1 MSMNVVVLAKYV
13 PNPNGVPEL
22 GDDLLLKRE
31 GVEGALD
38 PGDEFGVEAG
48 LQLAEAQGGE
58 VTIVSMGPEV
68 AQGGVRKALSM
79 GAHKAVLVTD
89 DSLRGADSLVTAR
102 VLAAA
107 IKKAEFDV
115 VIAGCEST
123 DGYTGTLPMAL
134 AGLLGVP
141 SVTFA
146 RNLEVADGKVRIER
160 QTELGYDVVEAELPV
175 VVTVTAGATNP
186 RYPTLKGI
194 MQAKQKPVERYA
206 VSDLGLSAED
216 VTPTQ
221 KVTGVDAAPEKGPGE
236 IVEDDGSGAERIA
249 QFLQE
254 AKVI

>member
-1 MSMNVVVLAKYV
+1 MNVVVLAKYV

-22 GDDLLLKRE
+22 GDDFLLKRE

-48 LQLAEAQGGE
+48 LQLADAQGGE
-58 VTIVSMGPEV
+58 VTIISMGPE
-68 AQGGVRKALSM
+68 AALAGVRKALSM
-79 GAHKAVLVTD
+79 GAHKAVLVSD
-89 DSLRGADSLVTAR
+89 DGLRGADALVTAR

-115 VIAGCEST
+115 VITGVEST
-123 DGYTGTLPMAL
+123 DGYTGTLPMTL

-146 RNLEVADGKVRIER
+146 RKLEVADGKAKIER
-160 QTELGYDVVEAELPV
+160 QTELGYDVVEADLPV
-175 VVTVTAGATNP
+175 VITVTAGATEP

-194 MQAKQKPVERYA
+194 MQAKQKPVERYS
-206 VSDLGLSAED
+206 VGDLGLSGD
-216 VTPTQ
+216 DTTPTQ
-221 KVTGVDAAPEKGPGE
+221 KVGAVDAAPEKGPGE
-236 IVEDDGSGAERIA
+236 IVEDDGSGADKIA

>member
-1 MSMNVVVLAKYV
+1 MNVVVLAKYV

-22 GDDLLLKRE
+22 GDDFLLRRE

-58 VTIVSMGPEV
+58 VTVVSMGPE
-68 AQGGVRKALSM
+68 AALAGVRKALSM
-79 GAHKAVLVTD
+79 GAHKAVLVSD
-89 DSLRGADSLVTAR
+89 DSLRGADALVTAR

-107 IKKAEFDV
+107 IKRSEFDV
-115 VIAGCEST
+115 VICGVEST
-123 DGYTGTLPMAL
+123 DGYTGTLPMTL
-134 AGLLGVP
+134 AGLLGLP

-146 RNLEVADGKVRIER
+146 RKLDVADGKVTIER

-175 VVTVTAGATNP
+175 VLTVTSGATEP

-194 MQAKQKPVERYA
+194 MQAKQKPVERYGIG
-206 VSDLGLSAED
+206 DLGLSAED

-221 KVTGVDAAPEKGPGE
+221 RVGSVDAAPEKGAGE
-236 IVEDDGSGAERIA
+236 IVEDDGSAGERIA
-249 QFLQE
+249 AFLQE